1 MKRAFV
7 SVPFSCLSAARFSD
21 VFSPA
26 LPVSDEARS
35 VSCVPFS
42 FVCCA
47 AFPVS
52 AFCAFDITGCFASS
66 FTGSAAL
73 PFSVFSG
80 SAALS
85 LSAFRELFNLMPRS
99 RSGQRFSLPVRC
111 HLKERIGYRKLTAA
125 TPSILS
131 ASFSP
136 EALYR
141 MGTKSTASTVSI
153 RSASKTSR
161 TIPITAKICK
171 ITCHILLY
179 PFG

>member
-1 MKRAFV
+1 MKRAF
-7 SVPFSCLSAARFSD
+7 FSD
-21 VFSPA
+21 EPRSVFCV
-26 LPVSDEARS
+26 PVSSACR
-35 VSCVPFS
+35 
-42 FVCCA
+42 A
-47 AFPVS
+47 ASSAS
-52 AFCAFDITGCFASS
+52 AFCTLGVAGCFSS
-66 FTGSAAL
+66 FTGSAAFSGFAAWAVSSAL
-73 PFSVFSG
+73 PLSVFSG
-80 SAALS
+80 SATLP
-85 LSAFRELFNLMPRS
+85 LSAFRELFNFMPRS
-99 RSGQRFSLPVRC
+99 RSAQRFSLPARC
-111 HLKERIGYRKLTAA
+111 HLKERNGYRKLTAA